1 MGPEMKLFVEV
12 ASKIFETPT
21 PICEVGSFQV
31 PEGFAN
37 LRPYFPKPYIG
48 LDMRHGPGVNVN
60 GSVELLPLKNESIG
74 TLISVATMEH
84 VENPIRAFNEIYRG
98 ASTGGGIVIL
108 TSVFNQNILYKVKC
122 NHTNFLNI
130 LFIRVASIPAFFSI
144 ARIISTSSLSKL
156 PVKSSK
162 RPYTNKKR
170 NRRKGSIQN
179 STLR

>member
-1 MGPEMKLFVEV
+1 MGPEMKIFVEV

-60 GSVELLPLKNESIG
+60 GSVELLPLKKESIG

-84 VENPIRAFNEIYRG
+84 VENPIRAFNEIYQVV
-98 ASTGGGIVIL
+98 SKENGIVIL
-108 TSVFNQNILYKVKC
+108 TSVFNFPIHSYPSDFWRFTPECFNLSLKRF
-122 NHTNFLNI
+122 N
-130 LFIRVASIPAFFSI
+130 P
-144 ARIISTSSLSKL
+144 RIICALGPPPT
-156 PVKSSK
+156 
-162 RPYTNKKR
+162 T
-170 NRRKGSIQN
+170 
-179 STLR
+179 